1 MWGARLLPF
10 SELLSQKTEMQ
21 DVVLSL
27 ISELPSTMFVAD
39 LLALCFP
46 GSSFED
52 NGYLDAKMKRLLL
65 RLRSTVDPQ
74 SQLTM
79 NDGANQAEPLS
90 IRYQTRSQML
100 LNAHESLDISIGNFQ
115 TIQLATSTNGSVQE
129 SVSPYERALQV
140 GSFLFE
146 HDTAY
151 LRFLD
156 TLFSV
161 VVGHTEQPSKIE
173 MQHSSRV
180 PQASYHGSAG
190 PPVSLPYLGSYV
202 SKVAATTESG
212 VSCWEQV
219 LPLLTA
225 LNSWSQTSTTT
236 MALSQKSRAMAAS
249 NNKTSEPEIASQRR
263 ISHSHSHELQTPA
276 LRVNISVPFILNCLR
291 NREDKVI
298 KSTMKTGKHCS
309 SELEAAQVSHHD
321 KLAHPSSTRRKSST
335 AAPDGDVS
343 RNLCLADLDAS
354 VHAPPLTSQHHAP
367 ESPPP
372 TPSKQL
378 TLETSGGK
386 IHELRPSKFGV
397 EAEEKD
403 EGQFPA
409 LVLLQVPQGI
419 LQVSAA
425 IVYS

>member
-1 MWGARLLPF
+1 MLPL
-10 SELLSQKTEMQ
+10 SELLSQKTEIQ
-21 DVVLSL
+21 DIVLSL
-27 ISELPSTMFVAD
+27 ISELPSSTFVAD

-46 GSSFED
+46 GPSFEN

-74 SQLTM
+74 SQVTM

-90 IRYQTRSQML
+90 VRYQTRSQML
-100 LNAHESLDISIGNFQ
+100 LNAQESLDINIGNFQ
-115 TIQLATSTNGSVQE
+115 TIQLATSTDGSVQE
-129 SVSPYERALQV
+129 SVSSYERALQV
-140 GSFLFE
+140 GSFMFE
-146 HDTAY
+146 HDAAY
-151 LRFLD
+151 LIFLD

-180 PQASYHGSAG
+180 PQASYHGCAG

-202 SKVAATTESG
+202 SKVAVTAESG
-212 VSCWEQV
+212 VSCWKQV

-236 MALSQKSRAMAAS
+236 MTLSQKSRTMAAS
-249 NNKTSEPEIASQRR
+249 NNKTSETEITSQRR
-263 ISHSHSHELQTPA
+263 ISRSHSHELQTPA

-291 NREDKVI
+291 NREDKVLN
-298 KSTMKTGKHCS
+298 STMKTHKHCS

-321 KLAHPSSTRRKSST
+321 KLAHASSTRRKSSM

-343 RNLCLADLDAS
+343 RSLCLADLDAS
-354 VHAPPLTSQHHAP
+354 VHAPPPTSQHHAS
-367 ESPPP
+367 ESSPP
-372 TPSKQL
+372 TASKPL
-378 TLETSGGK
+378 TLATSGEK

-397 EAEEKD
+397 EAGEKD
-403 EGQFPA
+403 EGQFSA
-409 LVLLQVPQGI
+409 LALLQVPQGI
-419 LQVSAA
+419 LQVSVTLA
-425 IVYS
+425 YS

>member
-1 MWGARLLPF
+1 MLPF
-10 SELLSQKTEMQ
+10 SELLSQKTEIQ
-21 DVVLSL
+21 DIVLSL
-27 ISELPSTMFVAD
+27 ISELPSSTFVAD

-46 GSSFED
+46 GPSVEN

-100 LNAHESLDISIGNFQ
+100 LNAQQSPDINIDNFQ
-115 TIQLATSTNGSVQE
+115 TIQFATSTDGFVQD
-129 SVSPYERALQV
+129 SVSSYERALQV

-146 HDTAY
+146 HDGAY

-161 VVGHTEQPSKIE
+161 VIGHTEQPSKIE

-180 PQASYHGSAG
+180 AQASYHGSAG
-190 PPVSLPYLGSYV
+190 PPVSLPYLGSYL
-202 SKVAATTESG
+202 SKVTATTESG
-212 VSCWEQV
+212 VTCSCWEQV

-236 MALSQKSRAMAAS
+236 MTLSQKSRTMAAS
-249 NNKTSEPEIASQRR
+249 NNKTSEPEIGSQRR
-263 ISHSHSHELQTPA
+263 ISRSHSHELQTPA

-309 SELEAAQVSHHD
+309 SELEAAQVSHRD
-321 KLAHPSSTRRKSST
+321 KSAHPSSTRRKSSI

-343 RNLCLADLDAS
+343 RSLCLADLDTS
-354 VHAPPLTSQHHAP
+354 VHTPPLTSQYHAP
-367 ESPPP
+367 ESSPQ

-378 TLETSGGK
+378 TLATSGEK

-403 EGQFPA
+403 GQFPA

-419 LQVSAA
+419 LQVSVAL
-425 IVYS
+425 VYS